1 MSRVLFAVL
10 LALST
15 TLAACGGKD
24 KPADPAVAGGHTP
37 PARTPDQT
45 YTVRG
50 EVTMLPVEGDKRTEL
65 KVHHEAIPTFKNK
78 DGKVVG
84 MSAMTM
90 EFPPAKGVDLS
101 KLKKGDK
108 VSMTFSVWWGNSPAW
123 LAVKVEKLPEDTKL
137 DFGAPKS
144 AAPST
149 PATPGAK

>member
-1 MSRVLFAVL
+1 MSRVFFAVT
-10 LALST
+10 LALCT

-24 KPADPAVAGGHTP
+24 KPADPQPAPGHTP

-50 EVTMLPVEGDKRTEL
+50 EITMLPVAGDKRTEL
-65 KVHHEAIPTFKNK
+65 KVRHEAIPTFKNK
-78 DGKVVG
+78 DGKEVG

-108 VSMTFSVWWGNSPAW
+108 VSLVFSVWWGNSPAW
-123 LAVKVEKLPEDTKL
+123 LAVKIEKLPDETKL
-137 DFGAPKS
+137 DFGAPKTPVAPS
-144 AAPST
+144 PAAPE
-149 PATPGAK
+149 AK